1 MIIVVSI
8 NTPTLPTSFIA
19 IMISIIIIIQID
31 NNEDGDD
38 EQTSNANQLA
48 VQLFAA
54 FYGVVAVGQHL
65 KDSFSIQTHYLK
77 DPHLNIYKR
86 CSQRSNQ
93 FHHLKALRL
102 EVLLLRSQ
110 RVEFD
115 LVHHLL
121 HVARARL
128 DEVHQLQHELE

>member
-1 MIIVVSI
+1 MMNRPPMPTSLLVIMII
-8 NTPTLPTSFIA
+8 
-19 IMISIIIIIQID
+19 ISIIKID

-38 EQTSNANQLA
+38 EQTSNSNQLA
-48 VQLFAA
+48 VQLLAA

-65 KDSFSIQTHYLK
+65 KDGFSIQVHHINGS
-77 DPHLNIYKR
+77 HLNIYKR
-86 CSQRSNQ
+86 CSQRSFP
-93 FHHLKALRL
+93 FHCVRDPHL

-128 DEVHQLQHELE
+128 DEVHQLQQELE

>member
-1 MIIVVSI
+1 MMNRPPMPTSLLVIMII
-8 NTPTLPTSFIA
+8 
-19 IMISIIIIIQID
+19 ISIIKID

-38 EQTSNANQLA
+38 EQTSNSDQLA

-65 KDSFSIQTHYLK
+65 KDSFSIQFFHLKDPYLNTYKSGSQISFPFHHLK
-77 DPHLNIYKR
+77 DPH
-86 CSQRSNQ
+86 
-93 FHHLKALRL
+93 L

-110 RVEFD
+110 RVKLD